1 MLLYNHRRGEKKGK
15 VRTMKKYV
23 GRKVEEVL
31 EELKAKSVEFDYE
44 EETEDTTGG
53 IYIGG
58 YWSDHYELEIE
69 DGVVAY
75 EGQHYWD

>member
-1 MLLYNHRRGEKKGK
+1 MLLYNHRRGEKERKGK
-15 VRTMKKYV
+15 TMKKYV

-31 EELKAKSVEFDYE
+31 EELKEKEVEFDYE
-44 EETEDTTGG
+44 EETEDTIGG

-69 DGVVAY
+69 DGVVTY

>member
-1 MLLYNHRRGEKKGK
+1 MLLYNHRKGENERKGK
-15 VRTMKKYV
+15 TMKKYV

-31 EELKAKSVEFDYE
+31 EELKAKGVEFDYE
-44 EETEDTTGG
+44 EETEDVAGG